1 MAAAAGERSAA
12 RREATG
18 RRLARFAALR
28 GRAVRHGEFW
38 DLVAITAADAEQE
51 RAFRRQLA
59 AKLARG
65 ELPRGVRY
73 HVFADPPGPK
83 IGNGG
88 STLHVLQCLEN
99 LYGDKWTS
107 FIVLLIHSGGY
118 SQRLPNASAL
128 GKIFTA
134 LPLGDPV
141 YQMLELK
148 LAMYIDFPSHMKPG
162 ILITC
167 SDDIELYSTGVAETI
182 TFDKPGFTALAHP
195 SDLTIGTTHGVFVLD
210 PSSFSGKGG
219 LEYTSCHHFLHK
231 PDIETMRQCGAVR
244 VRRKNCSQPC
254 SSGDHSD
261 SEMDSECVYTD
272 SIFYMDHSIAKQLL
286 VFYKQMDTLCCE
298 IDAYGDF
305 LQALGPGATQDY
317 TKNTSNITKEES
329 QLVEVRQK
337 LYSILKGTPLN
348 VIVLNNSKFYHIGTT
363 QEYLFHFTS
372 DSKLKFELDLL
383 SKAFSIFSDK
393 AETLDRSASIIQS
406 ILEPGCLI
414 GPGSVIEYSRI
425 GPEVLVGKNCIISG
439 SYINLRVDIPSNCFL
454 CSLSIKIDDQVKY
467 ASMVFSVEDDLK
479 KGVKLLSDIYSLQ
492 FFGVSL
498 LECLDLWGVQ
508 VSNQLFSSDN
518 TQFGLWTA
526 RIFPVCSSLSESVR
540 MSLNMLHSVQHKSA
554 FKLHGFKLLSVEEM
568 LSCKDVEDMLK
579 FRNQIYDEICLQRQK
594 EKSDL

>member
-1 MAAAAGERSAA
+1 MPAAGERSAA

-28 GRAVRHGEFW
+28 GRAARPGEFW
-38 DLVAITAADAEQE
+38 DVVAVTAADAEQALAY
-51 RAFRRQLA
+51 RQQLA
-59 AKLARG
+59 EKLSRR
-65 ELPRGVRY
+65 ELPLGVRY
-73 HVFADPPGPK
+73 HVFVDPPGPK

-88 STLHVLQCLEN
+88 STLHVLRCLED

-134 LPLGDPV
+134 LPFGDPI

-167 SDDIELYSTGVAETI
+167 SDDIELYSTAVTETI

-195 SDLTIGTTHGVFVLD
+195 SDLTVGTTHGVFVLD
-210 PSSFSGKGG
+210 PSSFSGRGG

-231 PDIETMRQCGAVR
+231 PDIETMRRCGAVC
-244 VRRKNCSQPC
+244 VRGNCSQLS
-254 SSGDHSD
+254 SSGDHND
-261 SEMDSECVYTD
+261 SEMDLECVYTD
-272 SIFYMDHSIAKQLL
+272 SIFYIDHSIAKQLL
-286 VFYKQMDTLCCE
+286 TFYKQLGTLCCE

-317 TKNTSNITKEES
+317 TKNTSNVTTEES

-337 LYSILKGTPLN
+337 LYSLLKGTALN

-383 SKAFSIFSDK
+383 SVAFSISSDEAK
-393 AETLDRSASIIQS
+393 TLDQSTSIIQS
-406 ILEPGCLI
+406 ILEPGCFV
-414 GPGSVIEYSRI
+414 GPGSVIEYSRM
-425 GPEVLVGKNCIISG
+425 GPEVSVGKSSIISG
-439 SYINLRVDIPSNCFL
+439 SYINLKVDIPSNCFL
-454 CSLSIKIDDQVKY
+454 SSLSVKINNQVKY
-467 ASMVFSVEDDLK
+467 VSMVFSVEDDLK
-479 KGVKLLSDIYSLQ
+479 KSVKSLSDIHSLH

-498 LECLDLWGVQ
+498 LECLDLWGIE
-508 VSNQLFSSDN
+508 VSDQLFSNES
-518 TQFGLWTA
+518 TRLGLWTA
-526 RIFPVCSSLSESVR
+526 RIFPACSTLSESVR
-540 MSLNMLHSVQHKSA
+540 LSLQMLNSVQHMSA
-554 FKLHGFKLLSVEEM
+554 FKLNGFKLLSVEEM
-568 LSCKDVEDMLK
+568 LTYKDVEDMLK
-579 FRNQIYDEICLQRQK
+579 FRKQIYNEIRLQR
-594 EKSDL
+594 

>member
-1 MAAAAGERSAA
+1 MPAAGERSAA

-28 GRAVRHGEFW
+28 GKAARPGEFW
-38 DLVAITAADAEQE
+38 DVVAVTAADAEQA
-51 RAFRRQLA
+51 RAYRQQLA
-59 AKLARG
+59 EKLGRG
-65 ELPRGVRY
+65 ELPLGARY
-73 HVFADPPGPK
+73 HVFVDPPGPK

-88 STLHVLQCLEN
+88 STLHVLRCLEE
-99 LYGDKWTS
+99 LYGDQWTS

-134 LPLGDPV
+134 LPFGDPV

-167 SDDIELYSTGVAETI
+167 SDDIELYSTGLSETV

-195 SDLTIGTTHGVFVLD
+195 SDLTVGTTHGVFVLD

-219 LEYTSCHHFLHK
+219 LEYTSCRHFLHK
-231 PDIETMRQCGAVR
+231 PDVETMRQCGAVCLR
-244 VRRKNCSQPC
+244 GNSSQLS

-261 SEMDSECVYTD
+261 SETGSECVYTD
-272 SIFYMDHSIAKQLL
+272 SIFYMDHSVAKQLL
-286 VFYKQMDTLCCE
+286 TFYKQMGTLCCE

-317 TKNTSNITKEES
+317 TKNTSTVTQEEP
-329 QLVEVRQK
+329 QLAEVRQK
-337 LYSILKGTPLN
+337 LYSLLKGTALN

-383 SKAFSIFSDK
+383 PVAFSTFSEK
-393 AETLDRSASIIQS
+393 AEPLDRSASIIQS

-425 GPEVLVGKNCIISG
+425 GPEVSVGKNSIISG
-439 SYINLRVDIPSNCFL
+439 SHINLKVDIPSNCFL
-454 CSLSIKIDDQVKY
+454 SSLSIKLNGQVNY
-467 ASMVFSVEDDLK
+467 VSMVFSVEDDLK
-479 KGVKLLSDIYSLQ
+479 KSVKLSDIHSLQ

-498 LECLDLWGVQ
+498 LACLGLWGVK
-508 VSNQLFSSDN
+508 VSDQLFSGEN
-518 TQFGLWTA
+518 TRLGLWTA
-526 RIFPVCSSLSESVR
+526 RIFPVCSTLSESVR
-540 MSLNMLHSVQHKSA
+540 MSLKMLNSVQHMSA
-554 FKLHGFKLLSVEEM
+554 FKLNGFKLLSVEEM
-568 LSCKDVEDMLK
+568 LTYKDVEDMLK
-579 FRNQIYDEICLQRQK
+579 FRKQIYDEMRLQRQE